1 MKKQFILGAMLLI
14 AMLFYACAGPENKKE
29 AASSEQLVGDE
40 KEQGDM
46 KESLI
51 ARNKARMQA
60 EQKNIEDFVAKKQWV
75 MEKTATGLRYKIIK
89 KGTGPTPRMMSDVEL
104 NYTITHLDG
113 SYIYSSDSSGVLGF
127 TMGQSNEPGGLQEAL
142 LSIPQGSTAMLIIPS
157 YLAYGLTG
165 DGDKIQGGESLIYN
179 IEVLKVS
186 TK

>member
-1 MKKQFILGAMLLI
+1 
-14 AMLFYACAGPENKKE
+14 
-29 AASSEQLVGDE
+29 
-40 KEQGDM
+40 
-46 KESLI
+46 
-51 ARNKARMQA
+51 
-60 EQKNIEDFVAKKQWV
+60 

-89 KGTGPTPRMMSDVEL
+89 KGTGPLPKMMSDVEL

-113 SYIYSSDSSGVLGF
+113 TYCYSSDSSGVLGF

-142 LSIPQGSTAMLIIPS
+142 LSIPQGSTAMLILPS

-165 DGDKIQGGESLIYN
+165 DGDKIQGGESIIYN

>member
-1 MKKQFILGAMLLI
+1 MKKLIVLGLMVSVAILLHS
-14 AMLFYACAGPENKKE
+14 CSCPESKKE

-40 KEQGDM
+40 KEHGDM

-51 ARNKARMQA
+51 NRNKARMRA
-60 EQKNIEDFVAKKQWV
+60 EQKSIEDFVAKKKLQ

-89 KGTGPTPRMMSDVEL
+89 KGNGAVPRMLSDVEL
-104 NYTITHLDG
+104 NYTITHLNG
-113 SYIYSSDSSGVLGF
+113 NYCYSSDSSGVLGF

-142 LSIPQGSTAMLIIPS
+142 LNIPQGSTAMLIIPS

-165 DGDKIQGGESLIYN
+165 DGDKIQGGESLIYT

>member
-1 MKKQFILGAMLLI
+1 MKTKFLVGTILSATLL
-14 AMLFYACAGPENKKE
+14 LSACAGPENKKE
-29 AASSEQLVGDE
+29 AASSEQLMGDE

-51 ARNKARMQA
+51 ARNKARMLA

-89 KGTGPTPRMMSDVEL
+89 KGTGPLPKMMSDVEL

-113 SYIYSSDSSGVLGF
+113 TYCYSSDSSGVLGF

-142 LSIPQGSTAMLIIPS
+142 LSIPQGSTAMLILPS

-165 DGDKIQGGESLIYN
+165 DGDKIQGGESIIYN